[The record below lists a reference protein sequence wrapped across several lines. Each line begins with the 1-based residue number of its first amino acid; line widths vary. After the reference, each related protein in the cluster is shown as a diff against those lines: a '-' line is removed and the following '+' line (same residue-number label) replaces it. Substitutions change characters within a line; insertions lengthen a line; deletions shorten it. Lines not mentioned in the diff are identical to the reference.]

1 MQVRGSCL
9 WWQPERD
16 GWEEGPKVKIIM
28 RMRMISMILRKM
40 VYLCKRV
47 KIGILTLLSK
57 KTTRSANV
65 KCIKLYATVLDIK
78 WV

>member
-28 RMRMISMILRKM
+28 RMRMISMTLRKM
-40 VYLCKRV
+40 MKRM
-47 KIGILTLLSK
+47 IMLRTTMLRMIILGMMMIK
-57 KTTRSANV
+57 KMLKSFR
-65 KCIKLYATVLDIK
+65 
-78 WV
+78 